1 MFTIV
6 SGEIRVVAGLEDGTE
21 VEIVRRIPGEVWVL
35 CINQDQF
42 EGIIQMCP
50 GISLAVIRLLC
61 QRLKES
67 MPNQKNRVPLLELMR
82 YLMVCC
88 RVHNLLVRLL

>member
-67 MPNQKNRVPLLELMR
+67 MPNQKNRIPLLELMR
-82 YLMVCC
+82 Y
-88 RVHNLLVRLL
+88 